1 MARKTSSDE
10 LKSNADRARQTE
22 NFDVAFDKLKSVVE
36 KMETGGL
43 GLDETLALFEEGV
56 GLSKTL
62 FETLNIAEGRVDELL
77 ANLERTPFTRGE

>member
-10 LKSNADRARQTE
+10 LKSNADPVGQTE
-22 NFDVAFDKLKSVVE
+22 NFDVAFEKLKSVVE

-77 ANLERTPFTRGE
+77 ANLERTPFTKGE